1 MISFVIPAY
10 NEERYLGA
18 TLAAIHEAMKELG
31 TRYEIIV
38 ADDASTDHTASVA
51 ANLGATVVR
60 VEKRQI
66 AGTRNAGAAK
76 ARGATLVFVDAD
88 TRVNAE
94 VIRGVIDAIAS
105 GAVAGGAAVRFDSA
119 PRWANAI
126 LKVLVPMFR
135 AMRWAAGCFLFC
147 TREAFDAVGGFDEA
161 YYASEEIHMS
171 RALGRKGRFVVLRE
185 AVTTSG
191 RKTQK
196 YNLWRSLGLM
206 ARLLASGLSGVKSRR
221 ATADFWYDGKR

>member
-1 MISFVIPAY
+1 VISFVIPAY

-18 TLAAIHEAMKELG
+18 TLAALHEAMKDIG
-31 TRYEIIV
+31 KRYEVIV
-38 ADDASTDHTASVA
+38 ADDSSTDHTATVA
-51 ANLGATVVR
+51 ANGGARVVHSDR
-60 VEKRQI
+60 RQI
-66 AGTRNAGAAK
+66 AGTRNVGAK
-76 ARGATLVFVDAD
+76 AAQGHTLVFVDAD

-94 VIRGVIDAIAS
+94 VIRGMIAAIES
-105 GAVAGGAAVRFDSA
+105 GAVAGGAGVQFDSA
-119 PRWANAI
+119 PAWATFI
-126 LKVLVPMFR
+126 LKGLVPLFR

-161 YYASEEIHMS
+161 YFASEEIHMS

-196 YNLWRSLGLM
+196 YSLWASLGLM
-206 ARLLASGLSGVKSRR
+206 ARLLLGGLDSVKSRR
-221 ATADFWYDGKR
+221 ATQDFWYDGKR

>member
-18 TLAAIHEAMKELG
+18 TLTAIHDAMKEIG
-31 TRYEIIV
+31 ARYEVVV
-38 ADDASTDHTASVA
+38 ADDASTDHTATVA
-51 ANLGATVVR
+51 ANLGARVVR

-66 AGTRNAGAAK
+66 AGTRNAGAHAT
-76 ARGATLVFVDAD
+76 RGATLVFVDAD
-88 TRVNAE
+88 TRVNAA
-94 VIRGVIDAIAS
+94 VLRGVIAAMEA
-105 GAVAGGAAVRFDSA
+105 GAVGGGAGVQFDSA
-119 PRWANAI
+119 PRWATNFI
-126 LKVLVPMFR
+126 KVLVPFFR

-147 TREAFDAVGGFDEA
+147 RRDAFDAVGGFDEA
-161 YYASEEIHMS
+161 YYASEEIHIS

-191 RKTQK
+191 RKTEK
-196 YNLWRSLGLM
+196 YSLWASARLCLRLM
-206 ARLLASGLSGVKSRR
+206 AGGFGAVKSRR

>member
-1 MISFVIPAY
+1 MLSFVIPAY

-18 TLAAIHEAMKELG
+18 TLAAIHEAMKEVG
-31 TRYEIIV
+31 ARYEVIV
-38 ADDASTDHTASVA
+38 ADDASTDHTATVA
-51 ANLGATVVR
+51 ANLGAQVVR

-66 AGTRNAGAAK
+66 AGTRNAGAAA
-76 ARGATLVFVDAD
+76 ARGDTLVFVDAD
-88 TRVNAE
+88 TRVNAA
-94 VIRGVIDAIAS
+94 VMRGVIDALKS
-105 GAVAGGAAVRFDSA
+105 GAVAGGAAVQFDSA
-119 PRWANAI
+119 PPWAKGI
-126 LKVLVPMFR
+126 VKILVPTFR

-147 TREAFDAVGGFDEA
+147 TRQAFDAVGGFDEA

-196 YNLWRSLGLM
+196 YSFWSSAGLLV
-206 ARLLASGLSGVKSRR
+206 RLMASGLAGVKSRR